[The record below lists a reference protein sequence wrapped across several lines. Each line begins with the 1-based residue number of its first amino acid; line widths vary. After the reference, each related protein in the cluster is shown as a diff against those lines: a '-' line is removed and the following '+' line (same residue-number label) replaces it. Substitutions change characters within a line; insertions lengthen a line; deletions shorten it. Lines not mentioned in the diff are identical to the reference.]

1 MFSIGDLSRETGCKV
16 ETIRYYER
24 VELMPEPVRTE
35 GNQRR
40 YGTRHCE
47 RLRFIRHARQLGFS
61 LDAVRELLALSDDP
75 DGGCARADSI
85 ARQHLDDVRDKIA
98 RLQTLETELDRMVSG
113 CPGDRDSHCRIIE
126 VLSDHRL
133 CVTEH

>member
-40 YGTRHCE
+40 YGTHHCE

-61 LDAVRELLALSDDP
+61 LDAVRELLSLSDDP

>member
-61 LDAVRELLALSDDP
+61 LDAVRELLTLSDDP
-75 DGGCARADSI
+75 EDGCPHADRI
-85 ARQHLDDVRDKIA
+85 ARQHLDDVRAKIA
-98 RLQTLETELDRMVSG
+98 RLRALETELERMVSA
-113 CPGDRDSHCRIIE
+113 CPGDQGEYCRIIE

>member
-24 VELMPEPVRTE
+24 VELMPKPVRTV

-98 RLQTLETELDRMVSG
+98 RLQALETELDRMVSG